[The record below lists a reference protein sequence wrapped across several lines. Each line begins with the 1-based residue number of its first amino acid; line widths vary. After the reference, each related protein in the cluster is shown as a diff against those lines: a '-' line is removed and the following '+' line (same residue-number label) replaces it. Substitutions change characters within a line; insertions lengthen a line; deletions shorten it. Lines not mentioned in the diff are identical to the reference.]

1 VTRARHRAARSV
13 FGFKALTIKLETAG
27 GFGLNVACLSDHNS
41 VRASVMGVENRARI
55 VVTVVELVIQSE
67 LRGGSACIYHV
78 LAEEDVQRTMRRPQ
92 AMIASDGHL
101 SQPGKDHPHPRAY
114 ATFPRVLGE
123 CVRAHK
129 TIVLNQALFKIIGQP
144 AKRLGLTDRGRI
156 AIDYYG
162 DLALI
167 DLATVAAMSNF
178 EDPHRYPP
186 ESRLHARPAENRIS
200 FPIAERGP
208 LTASTAENRHFPR
221 CLLK

>member
-1 VTRARHRAARSV
+1 
-13 FGFKALTIKLETAG
+13 
-27 GFGLNVACLSDHNS
+27 
-41 VRASVMGVENRARI
+41 
-55 VVTVVELVIQSE
+55 
-67 LRGGSACIYHV
+67 
-78 LAEEDVQRTMRRPQ
+78 
-92 AMIASDGHL
+92 
-101 SQPGKDHPHPRAY
+101 
-114 ATFPRVLGE
+114 VLGE
-123 CVRAHK
+123 YVRARK
-129 TIVLNQALFKIIGQP
+129 ILTLEQAHFNMTGQP

-162 DLALI
+162 DVALI
-167 DLATVAAMSNF
+167 DLATVAAMSTF